1 MASNVKS
8 ELCVCHF
15 KDVESSDIT
24 KFSDASWNKFL
35 ASFEHWKDL
44 DGVQK
49 EICQKI
55 KVIDPNWQNEHGYH
69 RKCYQRFTDARSIAR
84 ALKRSTKGT
93 LKENFSDGPEDVL
106 EFEPPAKRVL
116 RSVTGSSD
124 MLNLIRR
131 NKHILPPICIICRRQ
146 KRINRFGK
154 RDYARLISCET
165 DCKKIIDAAKLKED
179 DAILL
184 QLINHDPVSIELK
197 YHKLCYNNYIK
208 VGTKQQP
215 KQKDQIY
222 SLALENFCSKV
233 IDRRIFNKQEVMW
246 MKSLSSLFVEEVN
259 VSEGIDAS
267 QYRNQNLK
275 KRLQNKYGDQLS
287 FLRPHPQMTE
297 LVMDSQHTETH
308 KSCVLH
314 AASTDSEESSSEYFE
329 PQLHSTTGTGTYHL
343 YYAAQDIRS
352 MIEKCDSLK
361 NWPPRAEDLTLDACK
376 KVVPAG
382 LFNFLAWCIGA
393 SNDICCDNFVNVA
406 CDVERKL
413 LSLSQDI
420 IFVASKGRKLLPKQL
435 ALGMTLRHKTGSSE
449 LIQLLNGF
457 SQCMSH
463 SVVLEYDTALALQSL
478 EIDTIPVGFQKG
490 VFTTLVWDNND
501 FGEETLSGEG
511 IT

>member
-1 MASNVKS
+1 MASNVIS

-24 KFSDASWNKFL
+24 KFSDALWNKFL

-55 KVIDPNWQNEHGYH
+55 KVINPNWQNEHGYH

-84 ALKRSTKGT
+84 ALKQSTKGT
-93 LKENFSDGPEDVL
+93 LKENFSDEPEDVL
-106 EFEPPAKRVL
+106 EFEPPAKRAL

-154 RDYARLISCET
+154 RDYAKLISCEA
-165 DCKKIIDAAKLKED
+165 DCKKIIDAAKLKKD
-179 DAILL
+179 D
-184 QLINHDPVSIELK
+184 
-197 YHKLCYNNYIK
+197 
-208 VGTKQQP
+208 
-215 KQKDQIY
+215 
-222 SLALENFCSKV
+222 
-233 IDRRIFNKQEVMW
+233 
-246 MKSLSSLFVEEVN
+246 
-259 VSEGIDAS
+259 
-267 QYRNQNLK
+267 
-275 KRLQNKYGDQLS
+275 
-287 FLRPHPQMTE
+287 
-297 LVMDSQHTETH
+297 
-308 KSCVLH
+308 

-361 NWPPRAEDLTLDACK
+361 NWPPTAEDLTLNACK

-420 IFVASKGRKLLPKQL
+420 ISVASKGRKLLPKQL
-435 ALGMTLRHKTGSSE
+435 ALGMTL
-449 LIQLLNGF
+449 
-457 SQCMSH
+457 
-463 SVVLEYDTALALQSL
+463 
-478 EIDTIPVGFQKG
+478 
-490 VFTTLVWDNND
+490 
-501 FGEETLSGEG
+501 
-511 IT
+511 